1 MRLTFRETS
10 VLNALSVKKPVAT
23 APLQGKKGLCTRY
36 ADLFQQSDFFCA
48 AKLKYSYKLEIKF
61 DEYLTTSA

>member
-10 VLNALSVKKPVAT
+10 VLNALSVAT